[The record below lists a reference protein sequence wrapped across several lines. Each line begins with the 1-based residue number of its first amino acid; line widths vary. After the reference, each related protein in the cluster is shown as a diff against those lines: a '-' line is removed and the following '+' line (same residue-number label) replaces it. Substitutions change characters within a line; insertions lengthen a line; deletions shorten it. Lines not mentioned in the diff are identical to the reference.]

1 MSAAAPLAL
10 AAVIPCHN
18 DAATL
23 APLLAALARLG
34 PVAEVV
40 VIDDASSPPLR
51 RAALLRDAGPEAE
64 AMPPGWL
71 RILRHATPLGAGAAR
86 NLGLTLVTAPHVIFL
101 DADDMV
107 LPDLAHLARDLAQ
120 DPAARSADFC
130 IFQHHD
136 TRGDQERLWG
146 QRPFDDRLWRQAGL
160 AHGALNPVSG
170 AQAALLVQTAN
181 YPWNKIYRTAFL
193 RDKGIGCTPLMVHN
207 DVELHWRSFLLA
219 DRVLAS
225 DRIGVVHVVRPRGNR
240 LTNRHTA
247 ERLRLF
253 PVLDALAT
261 EISLAAKPA
270 MAEAFNAFVWGLA
283 DWIQA
288 HLPPKDRPAL
298 RAHAARFW
306 LDHTPPALR
315 ENLRAE
321 RGALLDRLGIR

>member
-23 APLLAALARLG
+23 APLLGALARLG

-40 VIDDASSPPLR
+40 VIDDASSPPLCST
-51 RAALLRDAGPEAE
+51 ALLHDAGAEAR

-71 RILRHATPLGAGAAR
+71 RILRNSFPVGAGAAR

-101 DADDMV
+101 DADDMA
-107 LPDLAHLARDLAQ
+107 LPDLAHLMRDLAH
-120 DPAARSADFC
+120 DPAGHCADFC

-160 AHGALNPVSG
+160 SHGALNPVSET
-170 AQAALLVQTAN
+170 QAALLAQTAN

-219 DRVLAS
+219 DRILAS
-225 DRIGVVHVVRPRGNR
+225 DRIGVVHVVRPSGNR

-261 EISLAAKPA
+261 EIALGARPA
-270 MAEAFNAFVWGLA
+270 LAEAFNTFVWGLA

-288 HLPPKDRPAL
+288 HLPPADRPAL
-298 RAHAARFW
+298 RACASRFW
-306 LDHTPPALR
+306 LDHTSPALR
-315 ENLRAE
+315 ENLRAR
-321 RGALLDRLGIR
+321 RGPLLERLGIG